1 MNQKKLRE
9 YQEEDIAA
17 LTKPAMCIFNEQ
29 RTGKTPTSIVAMKR
43 RQVKHLLVVCPASIA
58 YKWKE
63 ELMEWAGMRA
73 VVIKSAKKFINS
85 LDDLTADAWIIN
97 YENLRGSKDDTKVL
111 TNILRHYKPDGL
123 IVDEAHRC
131 KDRSSL
137 NHRAIN
143 YLCVIPN
150 RLYLTGTP
158 APNKQAEVW
167 SLLHYCDPGKFTSY
181 WKFAEEFFYVGNE
194 IVSAYKP
201 AIRVTGDLKRHKIPE
216 FQKLLAEYSIMRKR
230 KDVMPWLP
238 KEEPPTVIKLEC
250 TTLQKKYVQQLT
262 DTFEIEDSDVECKG
276 VLDSLIRMRQVL
288 ASPAI
293 LGLKGSSPKADWLKQ
308 YVKDYPEKSI
318 IFFSN
323 SKIFL
328 GLIGA
333 FFGEHCGLITGEVP
347 AKKRQELVD
356 SFQSGRLKLLGIQTQ
371 AGKEGLTLDT
381 ADVTIFLDVFP
392 PAADY
397 MQAKDRMVAT
407 TPERVKPKEIIH
419 LMMQDSYDER
429 LYQLVKNNIAQTA
442 VINDYIHYMKGES
455 K

>member
-1 MNQKKLRE
+1 MENKLRP

-17 LTKPAMCIFNEQ
+17 LNKPAMCILNEQ

-58 YKWKE
+58 YKWQE
-63 ELMEWAGMRA
+63 ELRVWAGMQA
-73 VVIKSAKKFINS
+73 VVIKSAKKFVNS
-85 LDDLTADAWIIN
+85 MDELTADALIIN
-97 YENLRGSKDDTKVL
+97 YENLRGSKDDHSVL
-111 TNILRHYKPDGL
+111 VKILKHYNPDGL

-131 KDRSSL
+131 KDRSTL
-137 NHRAIN
+137 NFQAIN
-143 YLCVIPN
+143 YLTKIPN

-158 APNKQAEVW
+158 APNKQSEVW
-167 SLLHYCDPGKFTSY
+167 SLLHYCDPTRFTSY
-181 WKFAEEFFYVGNE
+181 WKFAEEFFYVGSE
-194 IVSAYKP
+194 IVSAYRP

-216 FQKLLAEYSIMRKR
+216 FQQMLAEYSIMRKR

-238 KEEPPTVIKLEC
+238 KEEPPTVIKLDC
-250 TTLQKKYVQQLT
+250 TTQQKNYVKQLT
-262 DTFEIEDSDVECKG
+262 DTFEIADSDIECRG

-288 ASPAI
+288 ASPAV

-328 GLIGA
+328 GLVGA
-333 FFGEHCGLITGEVP
+333 FFGEHCNLITGDVP
-347 AKKRQELVD
+347 AKKRQEIVD
-356 SFQSGRLKLLGIQTQ
+356 NFQSGKLKLLGIQTQ

-419 LMMQDSYDER
+419 LMMKDSYDER
-429 LYQLVKNNIAQTA
+429 LYQLVENNIAQTA
-442 VINDYIHYMKGES
+442 VINDYIHYMKGEL